1 MESLVMGASKKH
13 WQAVVVGASAGGL
26 KAISSMLSVLPESF
40 PLPIFVVQH
49 IHAVSTGYLATYFAR
64 QSSLPVHEGEDKMP
78 VVGGH
83 VYVAPPNYHML
94 VEDDRTLSLSVDER
108 VNFSRPSIDVLFE
121 SAADVYRDTLV
132 GVILTGANADGAK
145 GVARIRELGGLVLV
159 QSPEE
164 AEVPLMPTAAIEIVC
179 PDGILT
185 AKEIGR
191 RISQMMEE

>member
-1 MESLVMGASKKH
+1 MGTCKNH

-26 KAISSMLSVLPESF
+26 KAICSMLSVLPKEF
-40 PLPIFVVQH
+40 PIPILVAQH

-64 QSSLPVHEGEDKMP
+64 QCPLPVYEGVDKMP
-78 VVGGH
+78 VEGGC

-121 SAADVYRDTLV
+121 SAADVYGDALV

-145 GVARIRELGGLVLV
+145 GLAKIKELGGFILV
-159 QSPEE
+159 QSPED
-164 AEVPLMPTAAIEIVC
+164 AEVPVMPTAAIDIAC
-179 PDGILT
+179 PDAILT
-185 AKEIGR
+185 VTEIGR
-191 RISQMMEE
+191 RICQIMNE